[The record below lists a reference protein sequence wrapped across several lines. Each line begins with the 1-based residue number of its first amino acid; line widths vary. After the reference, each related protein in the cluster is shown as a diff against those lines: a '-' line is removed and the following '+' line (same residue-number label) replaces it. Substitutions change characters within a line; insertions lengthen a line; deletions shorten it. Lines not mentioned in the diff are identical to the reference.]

1 MKRAVYIETTVFS
14 FYYDLRPKSAFRRQ
28 ITREWWRSQK
38 QNFDLYTSRFTVE
51 EVSEPVY
58 PVWEKVAGLARGLTL
73 LDITPEI
80 AGIVKAY
87 IDHKLMPKDD
97 AGDAAHLAVASYHEV
112 DYLMTWNCRHL
123 ANANKFEHIRKINQ
137 RLGLL
142 TPEIVTPE
150 LLFVEE

>member
-38 QNFDLYTSRFTVE
+38 NNFDLYTSRFTVE

-58 PVWEKVAGLARGLTL
+58 PGWQKVSTLAGGLTL
-73 LDITPEI
+73 LDVTPEI

-123 ANANKFEHIRKINQ
+123 ANANKFEHMRKINQ

-150 LLFVEE
+150 LLFAEE

>member
-1 MKRAVYIETTVFS
+1 MKRAVYLETTFFS

-38 QNFDLYTSRFTVE
+38 NNFDLYTSRFAVE
-51 EVSEPVY
+51 EVIEPVY
-58 PVWEKVAGLARGLTL
+58 PGWQKVAALTHGLTL
-73 LDITPEI
+73 LDVTPEI

-112 DYLMTWNCRHL
+112 DYLVTWNCRHL